1 MDTEVTDTC
10 PELGRRE
17 RYDYKRLFSIW
28 IEVISFFIVFLSV
41 SIGGILFSQ
50 GGVGEA
56 LGSRTEFV
64 KLEETAEV
72 KILLKYASSDNFM
85 KENLYREFNSCYLHK
100 DAFVKF
106 QKAIQLLKESKS
118 RRRFILYDCLRPRS
132 IQYKL
137 WEKVKGT
144 SKEPYVANPEKG
156 SIHNFGFALD
166 LSLLDEN
173 GKELDM
179 GTLFDDF
186 TSLSEPTQEKAF
198 FKKGKL
204 TPSQFANRKIL
215 RNILL
220 QAGFEQRPNEWWH
233 YDAFPAKFVKKRYT
247 IVE

>member
-1 MDTEVTDTC
+1 MDTEGTDIC

-41 SIGGILFSQ
+41 SIGDILFSQ

-106 QKAIQLLKESKS
+106 QKAIQLLKEPKS

>member
-1 MDTEVTDTC
+1 MDTEVTDIC

-50 GGVGEA
+50 EGVGEA

-106 QKAIQLLKESKS
+106 QKAIQLLK
-118 RRRFILYDCLRPRS
+118 
-132 IQYKL
+132 
-137 WEKVKGT
+137 
-144 SKEPYVANPEKG
+144 
-156 SIHNFGFALD
+156 
-166 LSLLDEN
+166 
-173 GKELDM
+173 
-179 GTLFDDF
+179 
-186 TSLSEPTQEKAF
+186 
-198 FKKGKL
+198 
-204 TPSQFANRKIL
+204 
-215 RNILL
+215 
-220 QAGFEQRPNEWWH
+220 
-233 YDAFPAKFVKKRYT
+233 
-247 IVE
+247 

>member
-1 MDTEVTDTC
+1 MDTEVTDIC

-50 GGVGEA
+50 EGVGEA

-64 KLEETAEV
+64 KLEETAKV